1 MCNLIFDIMK
11 DPIHNIF
18 YIPPEKVTGNS
29 LIITGDE
36 THHIRNV
43 LRRKPGDVLILTDG
57 LGHRIEAR
65 ILSSV
70 HGEIRAE
77 IVKKEK
83 MDTNPKAI
91 VDLAIAPLK
100 GTRTDLIIEKGGE
113 LGIRRFI
120 FYISLNSVVKD
131 ISKTKI
137 ERYQKI
143 GRSAMLQSQQYF
155 LPKFDVRATITDLIN
170 TFALYDSVLVAD
182 PSGSINIPLDKKKI
196 LFIVGPEGGFDEREL
211 VLFIKA
217 GAQTISLGALR
228 LRSETAVLAG
238 IVKILAVNKII

>member
-1 MCNLIFDIMK
+1 MRDKVHNL
-11 DPIHNIF
+11 F
-18 YIPPEKVTGNS
+18 YIPPEKVTGDT
-29 LIITGDE
+29 LILDGWE
-36 THHIRNV
+36 FHHLKNV
-43 LRRKPGDVLILTDG
+43 LRKKSGDVLILTDG

-65 ILSSV
+65 ILNSIR
-70 HGEIRAE
+70 GEISAE

-83 MDTNPKAI
+83 IDTDPKVI

-100 GTRTDLIIEKGGE
+100 GTRTDLVIEKGGE

-170 TFALYDSVLVAD
+170 TFTLYDSVLVAD

-196 LFIVGPEGGFDEREL
+196 LFIVGPEGGFDKREL

-217 GAQTISLGALR
+217 GAQTISLGVLR

-238 IVKILAVNKII
+238 IVKIQSFYKVI